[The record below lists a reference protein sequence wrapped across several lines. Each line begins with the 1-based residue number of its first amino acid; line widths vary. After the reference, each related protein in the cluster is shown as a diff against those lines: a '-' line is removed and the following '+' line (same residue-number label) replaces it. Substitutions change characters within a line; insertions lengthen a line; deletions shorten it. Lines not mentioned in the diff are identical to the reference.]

1 MPNKLYKLKNAPKD
15 SPALHAQEQDNE
27 PGEKL
32 REKMV
37 EYIQKKLGL
46 SRNEAERFQPVFF
59 DYLKQMRSTR
69 QEFRTDQILLKKKI
83 ADLRVRTRDQ
93 LKPIIGENRSNEVFR
108 HEQEFIKIAIQEQK
122 ERLQNRKDG
131 RANKKTRMLQ

>member
-1 MPNKLYKLKNAPKD
+1 MKKILYILCFVFAF
-15 SPALHAQEQDNE
+15 SPVSFAQDQED

-46 SRNEAERFQPVFF
+46 SKNEAERFQPVFF

-108 HEQEFIKIAIQEQK
+108 HEQEFIKIAVQEQK
-122 ERLQNRKDG
+122 ERLQNRKDS